1 MTEPVDQQRRAVAEL
16 LGSAVR
22 EPAAL
27 LLDGEAGIG
36 KTTLWLDGI
45 RQAEEAGFTV
55 LSARGSVSEAQ
66 ASFAAAADLL
76 RDVDPEML
84 AGLPAVQRTALDRML
99 LRTSGPATGE
109 RSVATAFLSVL
120 EALARRGP
128 VLLAIDDV
136 QWLDAASRAMVGFA
150 VRRLR
155 GGIGVLLTVRTGE
168 GTAPQDIHDTSWL
181 ALPRPEATTR
191 ITVSPMTLGG
201 LHAMVALRLGR
212 TLPRAS
218 VVRIHELSRGNPF
231 YALELARCLGDSAEP
246 AGDLPESLVAVVGW
260 RLDGL
265 RPGMDDILV
274 AIAAAGEPAIG
285 VLSAV
290 LGLPAAAV
298 VELVEYLESA
308 GIVECVFGTVR
319 FAHPLLAHGVYARAS
334 GAQRRRIHRI
344 LADAVENPE
353 VRARHLALG
362 STAGEPATVAALD
375 AAADIA
381 AGRGAP
387 GSAGELLELA
397 IGLGGDTASRRVRA
411 AESYFRAG
419 LLAAAARVLP
429 GDANAVPA
437 GPLRCLTLMLTGAMR
452 AYDDDLVAA
461 VDAMTRAFD
470 EATGNAVL
478 QTICAM
484 RLTLGLHMLGRLSEA
499 IAFGRVAVQRSEE
512 AALPGL
518 RSQALSIWVVA
529 SFVHGLG
536 LDREALRTALEL
548 EDPNDDATTWFR
560 ASAVEAMLLAW
571 MGELQIARTK
581 LCAVQKA
588 MHSGGTEL
596 DIIWA
601 ANHLSM
607 IDVWLGRYAE
617 ASASAAEALQR
628 ANHVGARQLLVTA
641 WNVEAEAAAR
651 AGRQDDARS
660 AAGASIATAAETGAA
675 HLTKLPRAAL
685 GFLEVSLGDHPA
697 AVAALQPLLD
707 AFDPVHDTE
716 MVTGGYLPD
725 AVEALVA
732 VGRSGEAE
740 RIVAALEDNGA
751 ASGRA
756 WMRAMGARG
765 RAMLRAAARDLDGA
779 LAAADEAMRHHD
791 GLDMPFER
799 ARTQLLLG
807 QVQRRRRTRTAA
819 AEVLTAALSTFESLG
834 SPLWADRARAELAR
848 TNLVMGDGQALSET
862 ERRTAELAAAGRS
875 NREISAELFVS
886 VKTVEMNLTRVYRK
900 LGVRSRSQLAP
911 ALTQAGPD

>member
-1 MTEPVDQQRRAVAEL
+1 MTEHAEQLRRAIAEL
-16 LGSAVR
+16 LGSSAR

-45 RQAEEAGFTV
+45 RQAEDAGFVV

-76 RDVDPEML
+76 RDVDPTVL
-84 AGLPAVQRTALDRML
+84 AGLPPVQRAALDRML
-99 LRTSGPATGE
+99 LRTDGPATAE

-120 EALARRGP
+120 EALAQRRP

-155 GGIGVLLTVRTGE
+155 GGIGVLVTVRTGE
-168 GTAPQDIHDTSWL
+168 SAGAHDTSWL

-191 ITVSPMTLGG
+191 ITVPALSLGA
-201 LHAMVALRLGR
+201 LHAMIALRVGR
-212 TLPRAS
+212 TLPRS
-218 VVRIHELSRGNPF
+218 TVVRIHELSRGNPF
-231 YALELARCLGDSAEP
+231 YAIELARCLDDGAALSA
-246 AGDLPESLVAVVGW
+246 DLPESLAAVVAR

-265 RPGMDDILV
+265 QPGLDDILLAV
-274 AIAAAGEPAIG
+274 AAAGEPAIT
-285 VLSAV
+285 VLSRA
-290 LGLPAAAV
+290 LRLPAAEV
-298 VELVEYLESA
+298 VDLVERLETA
-308 GIVECVFGTVR
+308 GIAECSFGTVR
-319 FAHPLLAHGVYARAS
+319 FTHPLLAHGVYGRAS
-334 GAQRRRIHRI
+334 GAQRRRIHRS

-362 STAGEPATVAALD
+362 STADDPSTVAALD
-375 AAADIA
+375 AAVDIA

-387 GSAGELLELA
+387 GSAAELLELA
-397 IGLGGDTASRRVRA
+397 IGLGGNTVLRQVRA
-411 AESYFRAG
+411 AELYFRAG
-419 LLAAAARVLP
+419 SFDAAARVLP
-429 GDANAVPA
+429 ADPNAVPA
-437 GPLRCLTLMLTGAMR
+437 GPPRCLTLMLTGAIR

-461 VDAMTRAFD
+461 VDAMTLAVD
-470 EATGNAVL
+470 EAAGDAVL
-478 QTICAM
+478 QTICTM
-484 RLTLGLHMLGRLSEA
+484 RLGVALHMLGRWPESITFA
-499 IAFGRVAVQRSEE
+499 RAAVELSEE
-512 AALPGL
+512 AGLSGL

-536 LDREALRTALEL
+536 LDRESLRTALEL
-548 EDPNDDATTWFR
+548 EDPDDDATTWFR

-571 MGELQIARTK
+571 TGELDAARTK
-581 LCAVQKA
+581 MCAVQKA
-588 MHSGGTEL
+588 MHDGGTEL

-607 IDVWLGRYAE
+607 IDVWLGRYADAR
-617 ASASAAEALQR
+617 ASSVEALQR
-628 ANHVGARQLLVTA
+628 ANQVGGRQLLVTA

-651 AGRQDDARS
+651 SGRQDDARS

-685 GFLEVSLGDHPA
+685 GFLEVSLGDYPA

-707 AFDPVHDTE
+707 TFDPAHGTE
-716 MVTGGYLPD
+716 IATGGHLPD
-725 AVEALVA
+725 AVEALVGI
-732 VGRSGEAE
+732 GRVDEAE
-740 RIVAALEDNGA
+740 RIVAALEENGA
-751 ASGRA
+751 RLDRA
-756 WMRAMGARG
+756 WMRAVGARG
-765 RAMLRAAARDLDGA
+765 RALLRARAKDLDGA
-779 LAAADEAMRHHD
+779 LAAVEEAIRHHD
-791 GLDMPFER
+791 GMEMPFEL

-807 QVQRRRRTRTAA
+807 QVLRRRRTRTAA
-819 AEVLTAALSTFESLG
+819 AEVLTTALGTFENLG
-834 SPLWADRARAELAR
+834 SPLWADRARAELMR
-848 TNLVMGDGQALSET
+848 TKLVAGDGRALSET

-900 LGVRSRSQLAP
+900 LGIRSRSQLA
-911 ALTQAGPD
+911 LTLSPAGPD

>member
-298 VELVEYLESA
+298 PLRQQPPGVRRHRGSFGYVKERPHLPALGVEPGYEDKELARLVGNQGAIRLEDDQILGEAVPVLSEGQPVHGA
-308 GIVECVFGTVR
+308 GTNI
-319 FAHPLLAHGVYARAS
+319 PLKG
-334 GAQRRRIHRI
+334 GAQADFRRRQSRRWPS
-344 LADAVENPE
+344 LGES
-353 VRARHLALG
+353 RARPPVG
-362 STAGEPATVAALD
+362 
-375 AAADIA
+375 
-381 AGRGAP
+381 
-387 GSAGELLELA
+387 
-397 IGLGGDTASRRVRA
+397 
-411 AESYFRAG
+411 
-419 LLAAAARVLP
+419 
-429 GDANAVPA
+429 
-437 GPLRCLTLMLTGAMR
+437 
-452 AYDDDLVAA
+452 
-461 VDAMTRAFD
+461 
-470 EATGNAVL
+470 
-478 QTICAM
+478 
-484 RLTLGLHMLGRLSEA
+484 
-499 IAFGRVAVQRSEE
+499 
-512 AALPGL
+512 GL
-518 RSQALSIWVVA
+518 R
-529 SFVHGLG
+529 LG
-536 LDREALRTALEL
+536 LD
-548 EDPNDDATTWFR
+548 
-560 ASAVEAMLLAW
+560 
-571 MGELQIARTK
+571 I
-581 LCAVQKA
+581 
-588 MHSGGTEL
+588 EL
-596 DIIWA
+596 D
-601 ANHLSM
+601 
-607 IDVWLGRYAE
+607 
-617 ASASAAEALQR
+617 
-628 ANHVGARQLLVTA
+628 
-641 WNVEAEAAAR
+641 
-651 AGRQDDARS
+651 AGD
-660 AAGASIATAAETGAA
+660 
-675 HLTKLPRAAL
+675 
-685 GFLEVSLGDHPA
+685 LE
-697 AVAALQPLLD
+697 
-707 AFDPVHDTE
+707 
-716 MVTGGYLPD
+716 
-725 AVEALVA
+725 
-732 VGRSGEAE
+732 
-740 RIVAALEDNGA
+740 
-751 ASGRA
+751 SGRA
-756 WMRAMGARG
+756 QAQGSGEGGDLTRRGGYGAACVPG
-765 RAMLRAAARDLDGA
+765 IGN
-779 LAAADEAMRHHD
+779 
-791 GLDMPFER
+791 
-799 ARTQLLLG
+799 T
-807 QVQRRRRTRTAA
+807 
-819 AEVLTAALSTFESLG
+819 
-834 SPLWADRARAELAR
+834 
-848 TNLVMGDGQALSET
+848 
-862 ERRTAELAAAGRS
+862 AGR
-875 NREISAELFVS
+875 
-886 VKTVEMNLTRVYRK
+886 
-900 LGVRSRSQLAP
+900 
-911 ALTQAGPD
+911 

>member
-231 YALELARCLGDSAEP
+231 YALELARCLGNGAEP
-246 AGDLPESLVAVVGW
+246 AGDLPESLVAVVGR

-285 VLSAV
+285 VLSAA

-617 ASASAAEALQR
+617 ASASAA
-628 ANHVGARQLLVTA
+628 
-641 WNVEAEAAAR
+641 
-651 AGRQDDARS
+651 
-660 AAGASIATAAETGAA
+660 
-675 HLTKLPRAAL
+675 
-685 GFLEVSLGDHPA
+685 
-697 AVAALQPLLD
+697 VAALQPLLD